1 MIHQIIFANPKPGM
15 GIREFQ
21 DYWINVHAQ
30 KYAKNISQILH
41 YKVNRI
47 LKIDDQEP
55 AYHGMAEIW
64 LENEQEQLLSL
75 QSDAFVKGARADEP
89 NWAAFWQSIC
99 LDTYAKELLPPGGKG
114 GVKLVVVCKRR
125 GGIPL
130 DFFRVYAEELAGPKI
145 SNLPELKGLL
155 LNTVKDNAYGFGES
169 LADVIFQMWFE
180 DLLSLKKNLNS
191 PEFETIKA
199 LLREAC
205 ETKYMHLFACEENI
219 ILP

>member
-15 GIREFQ
+15 GVREFQ
-21 DYWINVHAQ
+21 DYWIDVHAQ
-30 KYAKNISQILH
+30 KYARNITQILH

-47 LKIDDQEP
+47 LKIGDTEP

-64 LENEQEQLLSL
+64 LKDEQEQLLSL

-89 NWAAFWQSIC
+89 NWAAFWRSIC
-99 LDTYAKELLPPGGKG
+99 LDTHAKELLPPDGKTP
-114 GVKLVVVCKRR
+114 VKLVVVCKRR

-130 DFFRVYAEELAGPKI
+130 NVFRVYAEKSACQKI
-145 SNLPELKGLL
+145 SDTLELKGLL
-155 LNTVKDNAYGFGES
+155 LNTVKDNAYGFGEP

-180 DLLSLKKNLNS
+180 DLPLLKKNLNS
-191 PEFETIKA
+191 PEFEAIKA
-199 LLREAC
+199 LLREVC
-205 ETKYMHLFACEENI
+205 ETDYIHLFACEENI